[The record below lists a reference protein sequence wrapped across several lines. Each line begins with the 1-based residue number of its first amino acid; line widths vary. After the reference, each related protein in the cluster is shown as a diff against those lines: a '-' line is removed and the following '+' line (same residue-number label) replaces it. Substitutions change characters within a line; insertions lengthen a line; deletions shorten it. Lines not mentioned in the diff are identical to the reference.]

1 MTSTAFDFQPEFFK
15 TTLSNGVRVV
25 TEHHPYTRAV
35 SAAIYVTTGARDEP
49 EELQGMSHFIEHMVF
64 KGTKNRS
71 QLDIVKEIE
80 AVGGEINAYTTK
92 EYTCFHTTTLREH
105 LGLSMDVLADL
116 VTHAQFDIAD
126 LEKEKSVVQQEI
138 DMCAEQFEEFIFD
151 EFFEQAYKGHSLSHN
166 ILGTTETLK
175 NLDQSNVLDYYKNVY
190 GGQNMIVAVSGC
202 VNHKDVVDIVE
213 RIFGPQKK
221 HKEIIR
227 KQPSFNTFKKFIPKT
242 TEQMHLLFG
251 FPVSSFKD
259 QYRFESFIVNALLG
273 GGMTSRLYQNIREEK
288 GWVYSVYSYLH
299 NFTDAGLMMF
309 YAATTKDLYQT
320 VYDEMLKE
328 IYKVK
333 DNGITKEELES
344 FKMQVKGQIL
354 LGADDIENRMNSIA
368 VNEMVFQTYR
378 PVEDTIASIEA
389 VSVESI
395 HQFLET
401 YFKPDKMGLNLLGLQ
416 DPDEVQAWFNKI

>member
-1 MTSTAFDFQPEFFK
+1 
-15 TTLSNGVRVV
+15 
-25 TEHHPYTRAV
+25 
-35 SAAIYVTTGARDEP
+35 
-49 EELQGMSHFIEHMVF
+49 
-64 KGTKNRS
+64 
-71 QLDIVKEIE
+71 
-80 AVGGEINAYTTK
+80 
-92 EYTCFHTTTLREH
+92 
-105 LGLSMDVLADL
+105 
-116 VTHAQFDIAD
+116 
-126 LEKEKSVVQQEI
+126 
-138 DMCAEQFEEFIFD
+138 
-151 EFFEQAYKGHSLSHN
+151 
-166 ILGTTETLK
+166 
-175 NLDQSNVLDYYKNVY
+175 
-190 GGQNMIVAVSGC
+190 MIVAVSGC
-202 VNHKDVVDIVE
+202 VDHKDVVSIVE

-221 HKEIIR
+221 HKEIVR
-227 KQPSFNTFKKFIPKT
+227 PEPEFKTFKKFIPKT

-309 YAATTKDLYQT
+309 YAATTKELYQT

-328 IYKVK
+328 IYLVK
-333 DNGITKEELES
+333 NNGITKEELES

-368 VNEMVFQTYR
+368 VNEMVFETYR

-389 VSVESI
+389 VSVDSV

-401 YFKPDKMGLNLLGLQ
+401 YFKPEKMGLNLLGLQ
-416 DPDEVQAWFNKI
+416 DPDEVQAWFDKI

>member
-1 MTSTAFDFQPEFFK
+1 MTDSAFDFQPEFFK

-49 EELQGMSHFIEHMVF
+49 EDQQGMSHFIEHLVF
-64 KGTKNRS
+64 KGTHSRS

-80 AVGGEINAYTTK
+80 AVGGDINAYTTK

-105 LGLSMDVLADL
+105 LSLSMDVLADL
-116 VTHAQFDIAD
+116 VTNAKFDEQDI
-126 LEKEKSVVQQEI
+126 EKEKSVVQQEI

-151 EFFEQAYKGHSLSHN
+151 EFFEKGYKGHPLSHN
-166 ILGTTETLK
+166 ILGTTETLN
-175 NLDQSNVLDYYKNVY
+175 NLNHNKVQSYYKDVY
-190 GGQNMIVAVSGC
+190 GGQNMIVSVSGC
-202 VNHKDVVDIVE
+202 VDHKEVVRIVE
-213 RIFGPQKK
+213 KIFGPHKQHKK
-221 HKEIIR
+221 IER
-227 KQPSFNTFKKFIPKT
+227 KTPEFQSFKQFIPKT

-251 FPVSSFKD
+251 FPVSSFTD
-259 QYRFESFIVNALLG
+259 EYRFESFIVNALLG

-299 NFTDAGLMMF
+299 NFTDAGLLMF

-328 IYKVK
+328 IMIVK
-333 DNGITKEELES
+333 DNGITSEELEG
-344 FKMQVKGQIL
+344 FKQQVKGQIL

-368 VNEMVFQTYR
+368 VNEMIFNKYR
-378 PVEDTIASIEA
+378 PVEEIISSIEA
-389 VSVESI
+389 VSVDSV
-395 HQFLET
+395 HRFLET
-401 YFKPDKMGLNLLGLQ
+401 YFKPENMGVSLLGLQ
-416 DPDEVQAWFNKI
+416 DPDEVQTWFNKI